1 MSYNKAREERKWLF
15 WKEAEEKQM
24 RELGVNEETI
34 EELRIY
40 DWTVFNSNRRFYR
53 SLRDASA
60 CLDVFRANDLQPDIR
75 TIEDFLDD
83 IEDERLYH
91 ILITV
96 DKITLQIAL
105 MKMQGY
111 STAEIADHLALT
123 PKAVYRRIDRLK
135 EKLKTL
141 FE

>member
-1 MSYNKAREERKWLF
+1 MSYNKAREERKWLI

-24 RELGVNEETI
+24 RELGVNEDTI

-53 SLRDASA
+53 RLHDASA
-60 CLDVFRANDLQPDIR
+60 FLDAFKSNEILPDIR
-75 TIEDFLDD
+75 TIEDFLGE

-96 DKITLQIAL
+96 DRITLQIAL

-111 STAEIADHLALT
+111 STAEIAAHLRLT
-123 PKAVYRRIDRLK
+123 TKAVYRRMDRLK

>member
-1 MSYNKAREERKWLF
+1 MSYNKAREERKWRI
-15 WKEAEEKQM
+15 WKDAEEKQM
-24 RELGVNEETI
+24 RELGVDEDMI
-34 EELRIY
+34 EELRIH
-40 DWTVFNSNRRFYR
+40 DWTVFNSDRKFYR
-53 SLRDASA
+53 RLLDANTY
-60 CLDVFRANDLQPDIR
+60 LDEFRANEILPDIR

-83 IEDERLYH
+83 IEDEKLYH

-111 STAEIADHLALT
+111 STAEIAAHLSLT
-123 PKAVYRRIDRLK
+123 PKAVYRRMDRLK
-135 EKLKTL
+135 EKLKTF

>member
-1 MSYNKAREERKWLF
+1 MSYNKAREERKWRI
-15 WKEAEEKQM
+15 WKDTEEKQM
-24 RELGVNEETI
+24 RELGVNEDTI

-40 DWTVFNSNRRFYR
+40 DWSVFNSNRRFYR
-53 SLRDASA
+53 RLQDANTY
-60 CLDVFRANDLQPDIR
+60 LDGFKGNEILPDIR

-96 DKITLQIAL
+96 DRITLQIAL

-111 STAEIADHLALT
+111 STAEIAVHLRLT
-123 PKAVYRRIDRLK
+123 PKAVYRRMDRLK

-141 FE
+141 FN